1 MSDWAYKA
9 EGKTCD
15 ALCGVDRS
23 RCVAAEHLE
32 LRNAVLDL
40 TMAASID
47 KSSPFHD
54 HEAVRKFEEILH
66 CPVADD
72 RDPLEAMI
80 AAARRAGAEAMRE
93 RAAKVA
99 AGQSCDEPH
108 YGPRRKWP
116 ECGEWNRSSYDDLT
130 KFADAMS
137 DAIRALEIEG

>member
-72 RDPLEAMI
+72 RDPLESML

-93 RAAKVA
+93 RAAKVVDGMRKEVVYDADYEAVNCSNA
-99 AGQSCDEPH
+99 AYSE
-108 YGPRRKWP
+108 
-116 ECGEWNRSSYDDLT
+116 
-130 KFADAMS
+130 AAA
-137 DAIRALEIEG
+137 AIRALEIEP